1 MLDKEK
7 KVSLINGIVEME
19 INMQNNKIESLS
31 YSKHK
36 N

>member
-19 INMQNNKIESLS
+19 IHMQNNKIESLS